1 MKLIS
6 AYLCSCKTKR
16 TAMKQK
22 SNTLTKAEFDVMS
35 TLWDINHSATV
46 HDILEHFAEP
56 KPAYTTVATYMKL
69 LLEKGYVDYF
79 KVKGEGKTKI
89 YQAKVTR
96 AEYTRQAMAGVKK
109 DFFGGSLRSLLNF
122 FVKEENLSDEEIVDL
137 LSTINNERASVS
149 IEEEKTL

>member
-1 MKLIS
+1 
-6 AYLCSCKTKR
+6 
-16 TAMKQK
+16 MKQK

-96 AEYTRQAMAGVKK
+96 AEYTRQVMAGVKK

-122 FVKEENLSDEEIVDL
+122 FVKEENLSDEEIADL
-137 LSTINNERASVS
+137 LSTINNEQASAS